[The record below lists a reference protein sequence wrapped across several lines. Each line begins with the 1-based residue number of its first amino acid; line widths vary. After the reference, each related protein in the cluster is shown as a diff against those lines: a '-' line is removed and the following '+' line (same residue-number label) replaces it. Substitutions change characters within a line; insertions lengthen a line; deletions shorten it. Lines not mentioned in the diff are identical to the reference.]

1 MSDVKGVRWTHVRKP
16 EGGVTICLGYMR
28 LQRRVPPKL
37 HLSSRHDELFRA
49 GCPSTDSDDGV
60 KDEIAILVSQLAMPR
75 SSSGP
80 MAILHL
86 LGTMD

>member
-1 MSDVKGVRWTHVRKP
+1 MLRIYAVAALSAP
-16 EGGVTICLGYMR
+16 
-28 LQRRVPPKL
+28 PPKL

-49 GCPSTDSDDGV
+49 GCPFTNFDDRV
-60 KDEIAILVSQLAMPR
+60 KDKIAILVSQLAMPR

-80 MAILHL
+80 MAISHL